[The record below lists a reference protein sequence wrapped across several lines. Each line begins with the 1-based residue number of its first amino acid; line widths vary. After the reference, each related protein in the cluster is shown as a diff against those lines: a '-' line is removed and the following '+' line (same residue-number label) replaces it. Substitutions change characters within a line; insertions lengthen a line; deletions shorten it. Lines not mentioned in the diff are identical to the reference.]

1 MVRSTHPWI
10 VAAALGIPSV
20 AAAEPVSEPPP
31 ETTEPTPEV
40 PAPEPEPEPEP
51 KVKAGGKGKA
61 GGKAKLGGGA
71 EASGSSDSSSETSG
85 AAGADGSADSSV
97 RYTERGRERDESK
110 WIHRWA
116 PQAGMGEI
124 GIYGGVWFPS
134 RHLELYAATQDA
146 AGQGNQLLR
155 LVAPD
160 VGLRAGYY
168 PLRYLGVE
176 VEGGAMPTRTLDSGN
191 RATAWNVRGHVVA
204 QLGLWSVTPFML
216 VGTGVLGMASDAA
229 PNGIGTDQDVEI
241 HFGGGVKVYVNRLIQ
256 LRLDVRDV
264 VSNRQGVGDG
274 LTSSPEILLGLSLTL
289 GRKKDKQKARPGA
302 GDKDGDRILDRDDYC
317 PDVFGEAPRGC
328 PQVCID
334 DSDGDGLSNPVDK
347 CPTEPE
353 TRNGFKEADGCPDEV
368 PPELGDLSGV
378 MEGITFDTD
387 KDAIKSGSK
396 PRIDRAVEVM
406 KKYPELKVR
415 VSGHTDS
422 QGPYRHNVD
431 LSKRR
436 AKAVK
441 GYMVESGI
449 DESRIETEGFG
460 PDQPID
466 TNETVEGRS
475 KNRRIEFTIIQDT
488 EGVEVTTS
496 PEGGGGE
503 TPVGPEPAAGG

>member
-10 VAAALGIPSV
+10 VAAALGLPSV
-20 AAAEPVSEPPP
+20 AAAEPVSEPVP
-31 ETTEPTPEV
+31 ETTEPTPEPGPDEPP
-40 PAPEPEPEPEP
+40 PAEP
-51 KVKAGGKGKA
+51 KPKGKGKA
-61 GGKAKLGGGA
+61 GGKAKVGGSASASSDGESSSDSNADSSGGA
-71 EASGSSDSSSETSG
+71 EV
-85 AAGADGSADSSV
+85 DSSV
-97 RYTERGRERDESK
+97 RYTERGKTRDEDK

-134 RHLELYAATQDA
+134 RHLELYGATA
-146 AGQGNQLLR
+146 GGTGQGNQLFR

-160 VGLRAGYY
+160 VGLRGGYY

-176 VEGGAMPTRTLDSGN
+176 VEGGVMPTRTLGSDG
-191 RATAWNVRGHVVA
+191 RATVWNVRGHVVA

-216 VGTGVLGMASDAA
+216 VGTGVLGVASDAA
-229 PNGIGTDQDVEI
+229 PTGVGTDQDVEI
-241 HFGGGVKVYVNRLIQ
+241 HFGGGVKVYVNQLIQ

-264 VSNRQGVGDG
+264 VSNRLGVGDG
-274 LTSSPEILLGLSLTL
+274 LTSSPEILLGLSITL
-289 GRKKDKQKARPGA
+289 GRKKDKSKEKARPGV
-302 GDKDGDRILDRDDYC
+302 GDRDGDGVLDRDDYC

-353 TRNGFKEADGCPDEV
+353 TRNGFEDRDGCPDEV
-368 PPELGDLSGV
+368 PPELADLSGI

-387 KDAIKSGSK
+387 KDTIKAGSK
-396 PRIDRAVEVM
+396 PIIDQGVEVM
-406 KKYPELKVR
+406 KKYPELRVR

-441 GYMVESGI
+441 RYMVESGI
-449 DESRIETEGFG
+449 DDSRIETEGFG

-466 TNETVEGRS
+466 TNETAEGRGR
-475 KNRRIEFTIIQDT
+475 NRRIEFTIIQDT
-488 EGVEVTTS
+488 EGVDVSTA
-496 PEGGGGE
+496 PEGGITG
-503 TPVGPEPAAGG
+503 PAAGE